1 MKLSDH
7 LTLKE
12 ATYSATAIKHGI
24 DNQPNIGQ
32 LEALKKLANAIFEPC
47 REFIGGPLRVS
58 SGFRGKELNK
68 RIGGALSSDHMI
80 NDEKTAAF
88 DLDCDT
94 YGNGTNAELFHFIR
108 TKLEFKQVIWEFGG
122 DVYEEGTN
130 PNWVHV
136 AWSSDSKLNKG
147 EVLLA
152 KSVNGRTHYEYYKAK

>member
-1 MKLSDH
+1 MKLSKN

-24 DNQPNIGQ
+24 NNEPNIGQ
-32 LEALKKLANAIFEPC
+32 LEALKKLANAIFQPC
-47 REFIGGPLRVS
+47 RDFIGAPLRVS
-58 SGFRGKELNK
+58 SGFRSKELNEK
-68 RIGGALSSDHMI
+68 IGGALSSDHII

-94 YGNGTNAELFHFIR
+94 YGNGTNAELFHYIR
-108 TKLEFKQVIWEFGG
+108 TKLEFKQLIWEFGG

-152 KSVNGRTHYEYYKAK
+152 KRVNGRTVYEYYKAK